1 MALNAYLSLS
11 GQKQGQIKGS
21 VTQKGREGK
30 IMVIA
35 AEHQVL
41 SPRDAASGL
50 AMGKRQHKPF
60 VITKEIDLSSP
71 RLYTAL
77 VSNETITDW
86 ELQFWAPKGIGA
98 SAGAA
103 GVEIMR
109 YSVRLTQAAIC
120 DIRFHMLNNKNP
132 ELARY
137 AEHEEVAF
145 TYQKIEWTWVPTA
158 LTASDSLS
166 TRAAPK
172 ARSAAKKAAA
182 RKA

>member
-1 MALNAYLSLS
+1 
-11 GQKQGQIKGS
+11 
-21 VTQKGREGK
+21 
-30 IMVIA
+30 
-35 AEHQVL
+35 
-41 SPRDAASGL
+41 
-50 AMGKRQHKPF
+50 
-60 VITKEIDLSSP
+60 
-71 RLYTAL
+71 L
-77 VSNETITDW
+77 VNNETITDW
-86 ELQFWAPKGIGA
+86 ELQFWAPKGIGT

-137 AEHEEVAF
+137 AEYEEVAF

-158 LTASDSLS
+158 LSASDSFSPRS
-166 TRAAPK
+166 TPK
-172 ARSAAKKAAA
+172 ARSAAKKSAT